1 MANSS
6 CMDIEE
12 IKTKIRSN
20 EYEISYHA
28 ERERREEEI
37 TINHIEVAILNGE
50 ILEDYADDPRG
61 SSCLVLGYSAGKSV
75 HVVCG
80 WSEKGWLRII
90 TVYVP
95 KPPKWLDRRTRAK
108 RGE

>member
-1 MANSS
+1 MN
-6 CMDIEE
+6 IRE
-12 IKTKIRSN
+12 IKAKIRSN

-37 TINHIEVAILNGE
+37 TIDHIEKAILNGE
-50 ILEDYADDPRG
+50 ILEDYPDDLRG
-61 SSCLVLGYSAGKSV
+61 ASCLVLGYSEGKSV

-95 KPPKWLDRRTRAK
+95 RPPKWVDHRRRTK
-108 RGE
+108 RGK